1 MSQNDKAHPRENM
14 LVLGEEAGHSAL
26 IDGKQDCESE
36 DHPQENAYDGEDQLL
51 ELEDTFEETNAPR
64 NKCSEKMER
73 FMIDPTNRRLKNFHL
88 LVSLTLYV
96 DFWITSWILGNYR
109 F

>member
-1 MSQNDKAHPRENM
+1 M
-14 LVLGEEAGHSAL
+14 LVLSEEAGHSAL

-51 ELEDTFEETNAPR
+51 ELEDTFEETTTPR

>member
-1 MSQNDKAHPRENM
+1 MSAQRKEK
-14 LVLGEEAGHSAL
+14 GEGDDL
-26 IDGKQDCESE
+26 
-36 DHPQENAYDGEDQLL
+36 LL
-51 ELEDTFEETNAPR
+51 ELEDSYEEVSTPR
-64 NKCSEKMER
+64 NRFSERMER
-73 FMIDPTNRRLKNFHL
+73 FMIDPTHKKLKTFHL